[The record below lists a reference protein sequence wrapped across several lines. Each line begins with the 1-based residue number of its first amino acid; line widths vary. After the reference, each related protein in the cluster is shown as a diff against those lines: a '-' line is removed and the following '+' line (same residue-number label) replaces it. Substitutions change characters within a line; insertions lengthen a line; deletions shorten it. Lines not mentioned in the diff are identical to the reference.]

1 MTSLTV
7 FAGLDYH
14 QAFVMNVGGTMLI
27 NRPYD
32 NSAAVRPCGSVQLEL
47 AQDVG
52 WDQWRFA
59 APAHRQFSKFFFMV
73 GRRSKRA
80 GPTLRMPQFEIGRCC
95 THSATAEAC
104 LKLANL

>member
-27 NRPYD
+27 D

-59 APAHRQFSKFFFMV
+59 TPAHRQFLIFFH
-73 GRRSKRA
+73 GEPALEASWSH
-80 GPTLRMPQFEIGRCC
+80 PTNAPI
-95 THSATAEAC
+95 
-104 LKLANL
+104 

>member
-7 FAGLDYH
+7 FVGLDYH

-59 APAHRQFSKFFFMV
+59 APAHRQFSKIFH
-73 GRRSKRA
+73 G
-80 GPTLRMPQFEIGRCC
+80 GPAL
-95 THSATAEAC
+95 EASWSHPTN
-104 LKLANL
+104 API